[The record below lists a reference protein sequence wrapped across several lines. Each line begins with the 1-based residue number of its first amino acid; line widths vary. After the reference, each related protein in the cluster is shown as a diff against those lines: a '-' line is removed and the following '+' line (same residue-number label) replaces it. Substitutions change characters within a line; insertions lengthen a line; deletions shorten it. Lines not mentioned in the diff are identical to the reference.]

1 MTDARTS
8 RRGVTVV
15 PLNIGSCHYVC
26 CMYVSIFEEYASVLM
41 NIFLWNVKLQYG
53 GCIKSITYLA
63 FGLMA
68 AADEGL

>member
-1 MTDARTS
+1 
-8 RRGVTVV
+8 
-15 PLNIGSCHYVC
+15 
-26 CMYVSIFEEYASVLM
+26 MYVSIFEEYASVLM